1 MTAPIFCDES
11 DGGFGWIS
19 PEPAWMGRASHALAA
34 DGACGS
40 SIRSTSRGST
50 SAFARSASPARCCSS
65 SGGTTATAHRSRLAW
80 TCLASSLPRSCPAL
94 PFETIRVPGVRGWR
108 ETALWWPER
117 STLVVSEAVGTVRY
131 FRAPG
136 RAMGVHPLLRI
147 YRPPSVLLGFEPE
160 HILCG
165 HGRGLHIGAASA
177 LQDAVRFA
185 RRDLPRVLPRIFA
198 ARRHPSL

>member
-1 MTAPIFCDES
+1 MTAPMFCDES

-34 DGACGS
+34 DGGVWLVDPVDFAGLDERVRSLGEPRGVLQLLGWHNRDCASIAARLGVPCIVVPTELPGS
-40 SIRSTSRGST
+40 
-50 SAFARSASPARCCSS
+50 
-65 SGGTTATAHRSRLAW
+65 
-80 TCLASSLPRSCPAL
+80 
-94 PFETIRVPGVRGWR
+94 PFETIRIPGVRGWR

-117 STLVVSEAVGTVRY
+117 RTLIVGEAVGTVRY

-165 HGRGLHIGAASA
+165 HGRGLHSGAASA
-177 LQDAVRFA
+177 LQNAVQLA
-185 RRDLPRVLPRIFA
+185 RHDLPRVLPRIFA